1 MTADQTREAAW
12 QLLIEFTQS
21 ESLRKHALAVAAC
34 MHACSRKYA
43 EGSPD
48 AEELWGIVGL
58 IHDFDYE
65 RWPAP
70 EEHPYK
76 GNEILKERGY
86 SDDIRR
92 AIMSH
97 AEYTGVTRETPMEK
111 ALFACDEL
119 AGFITAVA
127 LIKPGKSLAEVDA
140 KSVRKRM
147 KDKAFARKVNRDDI
161 IKGAAELGVDLD
173 EHIAFCIE
181 ALRPIAK
188 ELGLDGSAASTQPL
202 PASDKNNVQA

>member
-1 MTADQTREAAW
+1 MIDRESAW
-12 QLLIEFTQS
+12 CLLTEFTQS
-21 ESLRKHALAVAAC
+21 ESLRKHALAVEAC
-34 MHACSRKYA
+34 MRACSHKLGDDSL
-43 EGSPD
+43 ED
-48 AEELWGIVGL
+48 EDLWGIVGL

-65 RWPAP
+65 RWPSL
-70 EEHPYK
+70 EDHPYK
-76 GNEILKERGY
+76 GNAILKERGY
-86 SDDIRR
+86 SDEIRR

-97 AEYTGVTRETPMEK
+97 AEYTGVTRDTPMEK

-127 LIKPGKSLAEVDA
+127 LIKPGKSLAEVDV

-161 IKGAAELGVDLD
+161 VQGAAALGVDLD

-181 ALRPIAK
+181 ALKPIADK
-188 ELGLDGSAASTQPL
+188 LGLDGSAAK
-202 PASDKNNVQA
+202 AG

>member
-1 MTADQTREAAW
+1 MKTVTINDAW
-12 QLLIEFTQS
+12 ELLTEFTQS
-21 ESLRKHALAVAAC
+21 ESLRKHALAVEAC
-34 MHACSRKYA
+34 MRACARKFGA
-43 EGSPD
+43 GSASPGISELGLS
-48 AEELWGIVGL
+48 EEDLWGIVGL

-65 RWPAP
+65 KYPTA

-76 GNEILKERGY
+76 GNEILKQRGWP
-86 SDDIRR
+86 DVITR
-92 AIMSH
+92 AVMSH
-97 AEYTGVTRETPMEK
+97 AQYTGVTRDTPMEK

-147 KDKAFARKVNRDDI
+147 KDKAIARKVNREDI
-161 IKGAAELGVDLD
+161 VNGAAVLGVDLD

-181 ALRPIAK
+181 ALQGIADK
-188 ELGLDGSAASTQPL
+188 LGLDGSAAKAVGST
-202 PASDKNNVQA
+202 